1 MIEYLEILQNIVI
14 LIFSLVIHENA
25 HARVAYYLGDPT
37 SKNDE
42 RFSLNPI
49 KHIHWLGLL
58 LPIILS
64 LMHIKP
70 IGFAKPVMVDARNFK
85 HPRFYNILVALA
97 GPISNLLLAAIAI
110 MIYTHYTSRIG
121 SANSEGIFLSASKF
135 LISFFA
141 INLMLCFF
149 NLIPLPPFD
158 GSRLYMSFIDQ
169 SKVKTLGLI
178 EGVGFGLIIFFLSY
192 DKTAKYFLHFLEYIA
207 GFMQRL

>member
-58 LPIILS
+58 LPVILS

-97 GPISNLLLAAIAI
+97 GPISNLLLATIAI
-110 MIYTHYTSRIG
+110 MIYTRIG
-121 SANSEGIFLSASKF
+121 SANAEGILFSASKF
-135 LISFFA
+135 LTNFFA

-149 NLIPLPPFD
+149 NLLPIPPFD
-158 GSRLYMSFIDQ
+158 GSRLYTSFIDQ
-169 SKVKTLGLI
+169 TKVKTHGFI
-178 EGVGFGLIIFFLSY
+178 EGVGFALVIFMLSN
-192 DKTAKYFLHFLEYIA
+192 DKISSYFLHLLEYIA
-207 GFMQRL
+207 GFMQIL

>member
-64 LMHIKP
+64 LMQNML
-70 IGFAKPVMVDARNFK
+70 IGFAKPVMVDTRNFK

-110 MIYTHYTSRIG
+110 MIYTRIG
-121 SANSEGIFLSASKF
+121 SANTEGILLSASKF

-141 INLMLCFF
+141 INLILCFF

-169 SKVKTLGLI
+169 SKIKTLGFI
-178 EGVGFGLIIFFLSY
+178 EGVGFALVIFLLSY
-192 DKTAKYFLHFLEYIA
+192 DETSKYFLYLLEYVA
-207 GFMQRL
+207 EVMEKL